1 MQKHQNTSR
10 NILIAFLLNLSFS
23 LYEFIGGGFTGSVA
37 IMSDAVHDMGDAI
50 SIGISFVLEHLSKK
64 RPNSKYTYGYVRY
77 SLIGGLVTTVVLLVG
92 SILIIVS
99 AVPRLFAPSEINYDA
114 MVWLSVVGVVVN
126 FAAAYLTSRG
136 KSLNQKSVN
145 LHMLE
150 DTLGWVVVLVGAII
164 MRFTH
169 FSLIDPIL
177 SIGVAIFIFTQAI
190 KNCISI
196 FDVFLEKT
204 PHGVSLSDLKKDIKA
219 VAGVENVHHLHV
231 WSLDG
236 YHNYATLHLVC
247 SADHTATKHLVKDA
261 LKAHGIAHVTIE
273 TESASEDCGDAECE
287 AVPMPA
293 DAHGHNHGHSH

>member
-1 MQKHQNTSR
+1 MQKPQNTSR

-23 LYEFIGGGFTGSVA
+23 IYEFIGGGLTGSVA

-50 SIGISFVLEHLSKK
+50 GIGISFVLEHLSKK

-77 SLIGGLVTTVVLLVG
+77 SLIGGLITTVVLLVG
-92 SILIIVS
+92 SILIIAG
-99 AVPRLFAPSEINYDA
+99 AVPRLFAPAEINYDA
-114 MVWLSVVGVVVN
+114 MVWLSLVGAVIN

-150 DTLGWVVVLVGAII
+150 DTLGWAVVLVGAII

-169 FSLIDPIL
+169 FALIDPIL
-177 SIGVAIFIFTQAI
+177 SIGVAIFIFTQAA

-204 PHGVSLSDLKKDIKA
+204 PQGVSLSDLKKDIKA
-219 VAGVENVHHLHV
+219 VAGVEDVHHLHV

-261 LKAHGIAHVTIE
+261 LKAHDIAHATIE
-273 TESASEDCGDAECE
+273 TESASEECDDAECE
-287 AVPMPA
+287 TTPMPVHTHSHA
-293 DAHGHNHGHSH
+293 HGHSH